1 MSACGSGITFG
12 TSRFSMNDGPSNADA
27 EPSTEST
34 RGRWWRRLTQRRA
47 GGPRTR
53 EDLNDMLE
61 AAQEAGLVDS
71 DAAAM
76 IRGVFD
82 TKETQVR
89 DIMVPR
95 AQMIVV
101 ERDWP
106 LEQLLR
112 EVVEAGHSRFPVI
125 GDSRDEIVG
134 ILLAK
139 DLLRFATGTPDA
151 APNPTDF
158 DLARWLRPAAFVP
171 ESKRVNVLLK
181 DFRKSRNHMALV
193 ADEYGGVAG
202 LVTIED
208 VLEQIVGEI
217 DDEHDESESAHI
229 LKQDDRRFLVQ
240 GLTPVGEF
248 NSYFRAEFSDEEF
261 DTVAGLVMHALGH
274 MPRRGE
280 SVAID
285 RFQFNVQRA
294 DTRRLHLLQVT
305 LSQT

>member
-1 MSACGSGITFG
+1 
-12 TSRFSMNDGPSNADA
+12 MNDGSGGSNSERDSDNGPA
-27 EPSTEST
+27 S
-34 RGRWWRRLTQRRA
+34 WWRRLTQRLA

-53 EDLNDMLE
+53 EDLNELLDGAHE
-61 AAQEAGLVDS
+61 SGLVDA
-71 DAAAM
+71 DAASM
-76 IRGVFD
+76 IRGVF
-82 TKETQVR
+82 ETGQLQVR

-95 AQMIVV
+95 AQMVIV

-106 LEQLLR
+106 LEQLLA
-112 EVVEAGHSRFPVI
+112 EVVESGHSRYPVI

-139 DLLRFATGTPDA
+139 DLLRFTSSEAL
-151 APNPTDF
+151 DF
-158 DLARWLRPAAFVP
+158 DIARWLRPAAFVP

-217 DDEHDESESAHI
+217 DDEHDESESAQI

-240 GLTPVGEF
+240 GLTPIDEF
-248 NSYFRAEFSDEEF
+248 NQYFDAEFSDEDF
-261 DTVAGLVMHALGH
+261 DTVAGLVMHELGH

-280 SVAID
+280 SIQID

-294 DTRRLHLLQVT
+294 DSRRVHLLQVM